1 MNMTENANL
10 IELLWEIGLR
20 GDEVSI
26 FQLGVEGRI
35 SIEEASRRIRD
46 SREKRESEQNAEE
59 NGR

>member
-1 MNMTENANL
+1 MKMTENANL

-35 SIEEASRRIRD
+35 SIEEAAGKIRE
-46 SREKRESEQNAEE
+46 SREKRESE
-59 NGR
+59 